1 MTATIHPFPGTGPVP
16 TADGA
21 AAAGRPRPAALRW
34 GLESAT
40 AIIQRMLDSADD
52 SLFGLAEK
60 TSSDQERKGFFDS
73 MRLLR
78 RRGPA
83 ILDEFAA
90 GLLPRSQRSVSPPVQ
105 PATLALLDDQALEE
119 DISVARVVGRIEGS
133 ADHALWEYAQRL
145 DGLPA
150 EAGLRDAFELLRP
163 PALALAFRDAL
174 KAADVTGPTK
184 LILFKL
190 YERQFLAD
198 ARPFYQGLNQR
209 MEAEGYVAR
218 AVARPGGNGAPPPP
232 TAPESAFPRGAA
244 SYSLPQS
251 LRALLSADDG
261 STGGI
266 AGGIAGGGAGL
277 MPGMLSSLPAVLG
290 SEGGVQRTALVSQ
303 LLDEIGRD
311 WQPAELEA
319 LRRLVLPL
327 VRIAVADASFF
338 GDAQHP
344 ARALIAGLGAGATPD
359 QPRDRRIHDIGEAL
373 QAMQRDAPAPE
384 RLQPLAPDQ
393 LLQFLGELR
402 APRDSTEARV
412 ARARDAAHRQIKAIG
427 SGRDLPEGIASFLT
441 EIWLPM
447 VAAVNLRFGVDSEQ
461 WTTTNKLLERL
472 FAQCRW
478 LPGNEDPALIEDILG
493 DVDSSLQAMAVPPKL
508 IDKARSMLKE
518 GLGAAQGSKRLLD
531 LDSFRARKAV
541 DAGAATPRAAA
552 GGRLPICPGGS
563 EDWRAA
569 VPVSAWFRV
578 YDRAADRTLWLTAEV
593 LYPQASGLSFVGFD
607 PNVRLTVDRADFLDD
622 LAAAKAD
629 PVYPTD
635 VQRAAI
641 ARLCA
646 ELAAARKGQSAR

>member
-1 MTATIHPFPGTGPVP
+1 MTATIHPFPGAGPALA
-16 TADGA
+16 AD
-21 AAAGRPRPAALRW
+21 AAAGRPPPAALRW

-40 AIIQRMLDSADD
+40 AIVQRMLDSADD

-78 RRGPA
+78 RRGPV
-83 ILDEFAA
+83 ILGEFAA
-90 GLLPRSQRSVSPPVQ
+90 GLLPRSQRPVAPPVQ
-105 PATLALLDDQALEE
+105 PETLALLDDQALEE

-145 DGLPA
+145 DSLPA

-174 KAADVTGPTK
+174 KTADVTGPTK

-209 MEAEGYVAR
+209 MEAEGYVAK
-218 AVARPGGNGAPPPP
+218 AVARRGGNGAPPPP

-261 STGGI
+261 GLG
-266 AGGIAGGGAGL
+266 AIAGGGGAGP

-359 QPRDRRIHDIGEAL
+359 QPRNRRIHDIGEAL
-373 QAMQRDAPAPE
+373 QAMQRDTPAPE

-402 APRDSTEARV
+402 APKDSTEARV

-447 VAAVNLRFGVDSEQ
+447 VAAVNLRFGVDSEE
-461 WTTTNKLLERL
+461 WGTTNKLLERL

-508 IDKARSMLKE
+508 IDKARSMLRE

-531 LDSFRARKAV
+531 LDSFRARKLV
-541 DAGAATPRAAA
+541 EAGAGTPRAAA
-552 GGRLPICPGGS
+552 SGRPLVCPGGS

-578 YDRAADRTLWLTAEV
+578 YDRAGDRTLWLTAEV

-607 PNVRLTVDRADFLDD
+607 PTVRLTVDRVDFLDD